1 MKLKPADS
9 LLTLFKY
16 YVDSCQ
22 FLIAKEI
29 SKQIEKFD
37 YLDIQYLLTKL
48 EMWVQLSDYER
59 SMDTIRLLS
68 EANYSPEACELC
80 RQMVKFRL
88 NKLESSNDVL
98 ACAKILFEN
107 KMISEAEQV
116 LQNALQLDFIDSDI
130 KAYLAKFY
138 LDIGNTR
145 KSGSMAKEIIETDEA
160 NAIAWSV
167 HGNVLRLMGDIEAS
181 YIAHQKALA
190 LDSEIYESLLDVTAI
205 EASRSTDNK
214 EFDQCIASSNRCL
227 QVFMKNHYKFSDLE
241 ASLCKIKHDNAQAK
255 YLLEN
260 KKMDNLLPY
269 ISLTDQILSQMIE
282 PMSRS
287 DYILSEV
294 ELDVIK
300 NYNKLIYIGDQYC
313 DPGPCLNPDL
323 DWYSIGKR
331 YKDSSPPLVV
341 IDDFLNL
348 ETLEYLRKFCHE
360 SKVWHK
366 TYQQAYLGAFMD
378 KGFISR
384 VHMNISQE
392 LKTKLPDV
400 IQGDHLEQLWA
411 FKYDSHLGKG
421 INVHADFARINLN
434 FWITP
439 DEFNL
444 SKDNGG
450 MIVYSEP
457 APRNWNYF
465 DYNINSKK
473 IYEYLNL
480 HNSNSVTIP
489 YKANRAVLFDSTLFH
504 ETDEIKFVDSYLGRR
519 VNMTYLFGVQLN

>member
-1 MKLKPADS
+1 MKLKPAES
-9 LLTLFKY
+9 LITLFKF

-22 FLIAKEI
+22 FVIAKEVA
-29 SKQIEKFD
+29 SQIEIFE
-37 YLDIQYLLTKL
+37 YLDIQYLLNKL
-48 EMWVQLSDYER
+48 EMWVRLGEYER
-59 SMDTIRLLS
+59 SLDTISQLS
-68 EANYSPEACELC
+68 KSEYSPEACELC
-80 RQMVKFRL
+80 RQLVKFRL
-88 NKLESSNDVL
+88 NKIENANDAL
-98 ACAKILFEN
+98 ICAKVLFEN
-107 KMISEAEQV
+107 KMISETEQV
-116 LQNALQLDFIDSDI
+116 LQNALQSDGFNINI

-138 LDIGNTR
+138 LDIGNIS
-145 KSGSMAKEIIETDEA
+145 KSESLAKEIIETEET

-167 HGNVLRLMGDIEAS
+167 HGNVLRLMGNVEDS

-205 EASRSTDNK
+205 EVSRSTDKIN
-214 EFDQCIASSNRCL
+214 FDQCITSSNRCL
-227 QVFMKNHYKFSDLE
+227 QVFMRKNYKFSDLD

-255 YLLEN
+255 YLLEY
-260 KKMDNLLPY
+260 KCMDNLMPY
-269 ISLTDQILSQMIE
+269 ISITDQILSQMIE
-282 PMSRS
+282 PISRS
-287 DYILSEV
+287 DYKLSEI
-294 ELDVIK
+294 ELSIIND
-300 NYNKLIYIGDQYC
+300 YNKLIHICDQYY
-313 DPGPCLNPDL
+313 DPGTYLNPDL
-323 DWYSIGKR
+323 DWRSISEI
-331 YKDSSPPLVV
+331 YKSSTPSLVV
-341 IDDFLNL
+341 IDDFLNV

-400 IQGDHLEQLWA
+400 IQQDQLEQLWA

-457 APRNWNYF
+457 APRDWNYV
-465 DYNINSKK
+465 DYNINAKK
-473 IYEYLNL
+473 IYEYLDL
-480 HNSNSVTIP
+480 HNSRSVTIP

-519 VNMTYLFGVQLN
+519 INMTYLFGVQLN